1 MPFKGIGIL
10 LGNFFRIAYPLA
22 EYGSLVAVFFNF
34 DPSGHILR
42 FTQVLKYIIRV
53 RFFKI
58 KYGIVL
64 ESFLREA
71 GLSIETPSK
80 KDLDYIRLNS
90 NGSKEKYT
98 SERVPLDVFDACL
111 LKTILY
117 ILSCLIKLALNSR
130 LRKFKKRREISEFWT
145 SLIYRHQY
153 FHHVLL
159 QLYILDLSYYGFR
172 TSIHSSFGILRK
184 AVTEVLILFATLELC

>member
-1 MPFKGIGIL
+1 MFPIKGIGTTVAR
-10 LGNFFRIAYPLA
+10 FMRIAYPLA
-22 EYGSLVAVFFNF
+22 EYGSLLAVFWNF

-42 FTQVLKYIIRV
+42 FTQVFKYVIRL

-71 GLSIETPSK
+71 GLSVEMPSK
-80 KDLDYIRLNS
+80 NDIDYIRLNS
-90 NGSKEKYT
+90 NGSKEKFT

-117 ILSCLIKLALNSR
+117 ILSCLIKMFLGSR
-130 LRKFKKRREISEFWT
+130 LRRFKKKREI
-145 SLIYRHQY
+145 
-153 FHHVLL
+153 
-159 QLYILDLSYYGFR
+159 
-172 TSIHSSFGILRK
+172 
-184 AVTEVLILFATLELC
+184 TEL